1 MCYFIPSKKTHRFG
15 TTLLILSISFFK
27 GVGVFATADFLPG
40 AFLLQYSGE
49 LVDEADAE
57 QREEKYKKMG
67 KGCYMYYFEYNREIK
82 WYVLPIMFL
91 K

>member
-1 MCYFIPSKKTHRFG
+1 MTHRFG
-15 TTLLILSISFFK
+15 TTLPMILFISFFK
-27 GVGVFATADFLPG
+27 GVGAFATADFLPG

-49 LVDEADAE
+49 LVDEAEAE
-57 QREEKYKKMG
+57 AEPREEKYKKMG

-82 WYVLPIMFL
+82 WHVLPITFL

>member
-1 MCYFIPSKKTHRFG
+1 MPSKKTHRFG
-15 TTLLILSISFFK
+15 TTLPMILSISFFK

-49 LVDEADAE
+49 LVDEAEAE
-57 QREEKYKKMG
+57 QREEKYKKIG

-82 WYVLPIMFL
+82 WYVLPITFL